1 MELDAHNVLIKS
13 NVQHVNLN
21 LRILMG
27 YANVKQELIILPILA
42 LIVSEDAKNVKMV
55 QFAKAVA

>member
-1 MELDAHNVLIKS
+1 
-13 NVQHVNLN
+13 
-21 LRILMG
+21 MG